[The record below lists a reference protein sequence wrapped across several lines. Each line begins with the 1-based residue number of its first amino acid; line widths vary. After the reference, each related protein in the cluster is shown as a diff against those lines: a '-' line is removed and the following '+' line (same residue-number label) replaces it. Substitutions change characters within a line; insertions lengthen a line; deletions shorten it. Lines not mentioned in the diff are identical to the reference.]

1 MEGKPEAES
10 IQWDVDPDRV
20 MVARGKGVILLIS
33 VLLLASYAP
42 PAANPLN
49 IVDSSSSGSR
59 ATTTWAGTMT
69 LTGDYTVAAGDTLII
84 DAGATIS
91 FDDNVR
97 LYVEGELDVTGT
109 ATSPATI
116 TRSSEAIAHEGIQ
129 FNASSRGRGSVID
142 YLVMEH
148 AEWGIT
154 IYNSNPTLNDVY
166 IENPDYVCLLYTSP
180 SPRDRQKSRMPSSA

>member
-10 IQWDVDPDRV
+10 IQWDVDSDRV

-42 PAANPLN
+42 LAANPLN

-97 LYVEGELDVTGT
+97 LSVEGELDVTGT

-148 AEWGIT
+148 AV
-154 IYNSNPTLNDVY
+154 PV
-166 IENPDYVCLLYTSP
+166 PC
-180 SPRDRQKSRMPSSA
+180 